1 MAPHLLNFVRIP
13 SLRGHFQIMAPLTGS
28 HSNKY
33 DRQAAGE
40 RTWKAS
46 NHSRALV
53 CAGLA
58 GMTSLMM
65 KNELFIVNSIMT
77 RPYVMTLRGQKH
89 PYLGWPHDYQVPNWN
104 IAESHS
110 YDLSV
115 LRLWKCICTKID
127 MDKASHFLIRSTC
140 SCVILA
146 HLQPI
151 AFGIWLRHKADKLG

>member
-13 SLRGHFQIMAPLTGS
+13 SLRGHFQIMDPLTGS

-65 KNELFIVNSIMT
+65 KNELFIFNSKWLVLMSWHCEGKNTLTLDDRMT
-77 RPYVMTLRGQKH
+77 IRYLIGTL
-89 PYLGWPHDYQVPNWN
+89 LN
-104 IAESHS
+104 
-110 YDLSV
+110 
-115 LRLWKCICTKID
+115 
-127 MDKASHFLIRSTC
+127 LIRMTF
-140 SCVILA
+140 CVCACGNYLHQNRHGQGHLIFLFEA
-146 HLQPI
+146 HARVQ
-151 AFGIWLRHKADKLG
+151 FWLIINQ